1 MCVVLGHILVI
12 MCGEFGDPI
21 PRPVLVTFALLMLIY
36 QTLDNLDGKQAR
48 KTSTRPFNP
57 ETSSPLGMLF
67 DHGSDSLSSFLIGMS
82 VLKILSVTNRTLML
96 FIIITHVLSVFFCA
110 IWSQYNTNNFELGT
124 INPVDDGIPSVAVVA
139 LLNCII
145 PEDFWTRQ
153 LFVSSL
159 NIELIIFLVIPLFCT
174 NCLTQ

>member
-1 MCVVLGHILVI
+1 
-12 MCGEFGDPI
+12 
-21 PRPVLVTFALLMLIY
+21 MLIY

-48 KTSTRPFNP
+48 KTSTPPFNS

-124 INPVDDGIPSVAVVA
+124 INPVDDGIPTVAVVA
-139 LLNCII
+139 LVNCLI

-153 LFVSSL
+153 LFVSSV
-159 NIELIIFLVIPLFCT
+159 NI
-174 NCLTQ
+174 